1 MENIDRAMVL
11 AAGLGTRMR
20 PLTDALPKPLV
31 AVAGKALI
39 DHVLDRLANAG
50 VTNAVINVHHMADA
64 IERHLKGRTRP
75 TILISDERGEL
86 LDTGGGVVK
95 ALKLLGDRP
104 FFHINSD
111 TIWIEGVTP
120 NLGRLVAMFDPAEMD
135 AVVLL
140 AATATSIGYDG
151 RGDFAMGP
159 DGRLRRRGEREVV
172 PFVYAGAAIL
182 SPAMFAD
189 APKGAFSL
197 NRMFDRAIEAGRLF
211 GLRLEG
217 TWMHVGTPAAIKAAE
232 AAILESAA

>member
-39 DHVLDRLANAG
+39 DHVLDRLASAG
-50 VTNAVINVHHMADA
+50 VTNAVVNVHHMADA
-64 IERHLKGRTRP
+64 IEKHLKERTRP

-120 NLGRLVAMFDPAEMD
+120 NLGRLAAMFDPAGMD
-135 AVVLL
+135 AVLLL

-159 DGRLRRRGEREVV
+159 DGRLKRRGEREVV

-182 SPAMFAD
+182 SPTMFAD
-189 APKGAFSL
+189 
-197 NRMFDRAIEAGRLF
+197 
-211 GLRLEG
+211 
-217 TWMHVGTPAAIKAAE
+217 T
-232 AAILESAA
+232 